1 MSRLLACLLAVAGLL
16 VTVPATPAIAD
27 DGDECTSSSSS
38 SWRSTLKKPEKWII
52 KRESGFS
59 VTAANPTSS
68 AFGLGQLILPNRRR
82 YAPQVGTDPTDEGY
96 HTGTTDPCD
105 QLRMMRLYIEDRYS
119 SPKKAKKFWK
129 QHRWY

>member
-1 MSRLLACLLAVAGLL
+1 MPRMLACLLAVAGLL
-16 VTVPATPAIAD
+16 VMVPVTPAIAD
-27 DGDECTSSSSS
+27 DRDECTRP

-59 VTAANPTSS
+59 PTAANPTSS
-68 AFGLGQLILPNRRR
+68 AFGLGQLILANRRR
-82 YAPQVGTDPTDEGY
+82 YAPQVGADAAGEGY

-105 QLRMMRLYIEDRYS
+105 QLRMMRLYIEDRYG

-129 QHRWY
+129 HHRWY